1 MQIVGMSVRRVDAI
15 AKVCGKAKYVDD
27 FYESDMLHA
36 KVFRSEVANGRVKR
50 IDVSKAKALP
60 GVEAVVTYE
69 DVPKHTFPT
78 AGHPYNLDPK
88 RQDVADRN
96 LLTQRVRFYGD
107 EIAAVIA
114 VDESIAERAL
124 GLIEVEYEAYD
135 PILTAEDALRDG
147 AIEIHAGTKNIIGHT
162 SYHLGDLDEAFTE
175 ADHIFEDE
183 FKTSTVQHC
192 ALENHI
198 AYAYVDE
205 NGRIVVVTSTQIPHI
220 CRRIVGQALGIP
232 WGNVRVI
239 KPCVGG
245 GFGSKQ
251 DVILEP
257 LVAFLTTVAG
267 GRPVKLQLSREETF
281 IATRVRHAIHF
292 KFKTGVK
299 KDGTIIARELKAV
312 SLNGGYASH
321 GHSVVGNCG
330 AKFRQLYNQK
340 AIKFEATTVY
350 TNMPAAG
357 AMRGYG
363 IPQVKFGLESHMENI
378 ARMLRMDPV
387 EFRLKNL
394 NKEGYVDPLTG
405 IVVLSNGLPE
415 CIAKGKKLIRWDEKK
430 AVYQGQTA
438 TRRGLGMACFCYA
451 TGTHPVGL
459 EMAGARIVM
468 NEDGSVQLQI
478 GATEIGQGS
487 DTVFCQM
494 AAETIGI
501 PFEMVHI
508 ISQQDTD
515 ITPFN
520 TGAYASRQ
528 TYITGMAV
536 KKAAEEIKA
545 KVLDRARSMI
555 DIPTESLDVV
565 DAWIV
570 YKQSGEKVRPLCEVA
585 LESYYNMD
593 SAAPITAD
601 VTHNARVNAFAYG
614 CTFAEVEVDM
624 ATGKVEVLEIYNVH
638 DAGRLINPQLA
649 EAQVHGGVTMGLGY
663 ALSEQ
668 LLFDPQTGKPLNNN
682 FRDYKLMTAMDTPT
696 IGVDFVET
704 DEPTGPYGNKALGE
718 PPAISPAPAIR
729 NAILDATGV
738 KINELPMRPQC
749 LFEKFKAAGLI

>member
-1 MQIVGMSVRRVDAI
+1 
-15 AKVCGKAKYVDD
+15 
-27 FYESDMLHA
+27 
-36 KVFRSEVANGRVKR
+36 
-50 IDVSKAKALP
+50 
-60 GVEAVVTYE
+60 
-69 DVPKHTFPT
+69 
-78 AGHPYNLDPK
+78 
-88 RQDVADRN
+88 
-96 LLTQRVRFYGD
+96 
-107 EIAAVIA
+107 
-114 VDESIAERAL
+114 
-124 GLIEVEYEAYD
+124 
-135 PILTAEDALRDG
+135 
-147 AIEIHAGTKNIIGHT
+147 
-162 SYHLGDLDEAFTE
+162 
-175 ADHIFEDE
+175 
-183 FKTSTVQHC
+183 
-192 ALENHI
+192 
-198 AYAYVDE
+198 
-205 NGRIVVVTSTQIPHI
+205 
-220 CRRIVGQALGIP
+220 
-232 WGNVRVI
+232 
-239 KPCVGG
+239 
-245 GFGSKQ
+245 
-251 DVILEP
+251 
-257 LVAFLTTVAG
+257 
-267 GRPVKLQLSREETF
+267 
-281 IATRVRHAIHF
+281 
-292 KFKTGVK
+292 
-299 KDGTIIARELKAV
+299 
-312 SLNGGYASH
+312 
-321 GHSVVGNCG
+321 
-330 AKFRQLYNQK
+330 
-340 AIKFEATTVY
+340 
-350 TNMPAAG
+350 
-357 AMRGYG
+357 MRGYG

-378 ARMLRMDPV
+378 ARMLKMDPV

-405 IVVLSNGLPE
+405 IVVRSNGLPE
-415 CIAKGKKLIRWDEKK
+415 CIAKGKTLIRWDEKK
-430 AVYQGQTA
+430 AVRNKQTSTA
-438 TRRGLGMACFCYA
+438 RRGLGMACFCYA

-459 EMAGARIVM
+459 EIAGARIVM
-468 NEDGSVQLQI
+468 NQDGSVQLQI

-487 DTVFCQM
+487 DTVFSQM

-545 KVLDRARSMI
+545 KVLDRARSMM

-570 YKQSGEKVRPLCEVA
+570 YKHSGEKIRPLSEVA

-614 CTFAEVEVDM
+614 CTFVEVEVDI

-704 DEPTGPYGNKALGE
+704 YDPTGPYGNKALGE

-738 KINELPMRPQC
+738 KINELPIRPQC